1 MTTAISTTPSATQT
15 ASQNTPTTEPNNN
28 NEPDNIAISNSL
40 SVLIFFIA
48 TLVYLIV
55 KSTMR
60 NADPMAIASGYFIAV
75 ILTQGFLNADLVK
88 KNCNGKANIGLAMR
102 VTILPWIFIFGL
114 LFIALII
121 FPSWKR
127 PFANTF
133 GFLVIKIL
141 GVDRL
146 LKGEP
151 PNVPGILKKNTN
163 IQGINDKLVDINVL
177 VSTNAVNNLYND
189 PSLLVNELNP
199 DNFDEV
205 IYNMKPLFR
214 TGTEKD
220 IGKLKDMV
228 NIKDA
233 VSEFVWYI
241 AAGLVTISGTQ
252 NILNNSKCSSK

>member
-1 MTTAISTTPSATQT
+1 MANSNPVSNADPNADSTD
-15 ASQNTPTTEPNNN
+15 PNNN
-28 NEPDNIAISNSL
+28 NELENIAVSSSL
-40 SVLIFFIA
+40 PVLLFFIV
-48 TLVYLIV
+48 TLLYLIV

-60 NADPMAIASGYFIAV
+60 NTDPMAIAGGYFVAV
-75 ILTQGFLNADLVK
+75 ILTQGFLNAELVK
-88 KNCNGKANIGLAMR
+88 KNCNGNANIGLAMR

-114 LFIALII
+114 LFVALIL

-133 GFLVIKIL
+133 GFLIIKIL

-151 PNVPGILKKNTN
+151 PNVDGILKKNTN
-163 IQGINDKLVDINVL
+163 IQGINNRLIDINVL

-189 PSLLVNELNP
+189 PSLLVNELNS

-220 IGKLKDMV
+220 IGKLKDMI
-228 NIKDA
+228 NIKEA
-233 VSEFVWYI
+233 VSEFIWYI
-241 AAGLVTISGTQ
+241 AGGLVTISGTQ

>member
-1 MTTAISTTPSATQT
+1 
-15 ASQNTPTTEPNNN
+15 
-28 NEPDNIAISNSL
+28 
-40 SVLIFFIA
+40 
-48 TLVYLIV
+48 
-55 KSTMR
+55 
-60 NADPMAIASGYFIAV
+60 
-75 ILTQGFLNADLVK
+75 
-88 KNCNGKANIGLAMR
+88 MR

-114 LFIALII
+114 LFVALIL

-127 PFANTF
+127 PFSNTF
-133 GFLVIKIL
+133 GFLIIKIL

-151 PNVPGILKKNTN
+151 PNVDGILKKNTN
-163 IQGINDKLVDINVL
+163 IQGINNRLIDINVL

-189 PSLLVNELNP
+189 PSLLVNELNS

-220 IGKLKDMV
+220 IGKLKDMI
-228 NIKDA
+228 NIKEA
-233 VSEFVWYI
+233 VSEFIWYI
-241 AAGLVTISGTQ
+241 AGGLVTISGTQ

>member
-1 MTTAISTTPSATQT
+1 MANSNPVSNPVSNADSTD
-15 ASQNTPTTEPNNN
+15 PNNN
-28 NEPDNIAISNSL
+28 NELENIAVSSSL
-40 SVLIFFIA
+40 PVLLFFIV
-48 TLVYLIV
+48 TLLYLIV

-60 NADPMAIASGYFIAV
+60 NTDPMAIAGGYFVAV
-75 ILTQGFLNADLVK
+75 ILTQGFLNAELVK
-88 KNCNGKANIGLAMR
+88 KNCNGNANIGLAMR

-114 LFIALII
+114 LFVALIL

-127 PFANTF
+127 PFSNTF
-133 GFLVIKIL
+133 GFLIIKIL

-151 PNVPGILKKNTN
+151 PNVDGILKKNTN
-163 IQGINDKLVDINVL
+163 IQGINNRLIDINVL

-189 PSLLVNELNP
+189 PSLLVNELNS

-220 IGKLKDMV
+220 IGKLKDLI

-233 VSEFVWYI
+233 VSEFAWYS

>member
-1 MTTAISTTPSATQT
+1 MANSN
-15 ASQNTPTTEPNNN
+15 ASPTVPNNN
-28 NEPDNIAISNSL
+28 NEIKDMAVSNSL
-40 SVLIFFIA
+40 SLLLFFIV
-48 TLVYLIV
+48 TLLYLIV

-60 NADPMAIASGYFIAV
+60 NTDPMAIASGYFIAV
-75 ILTQGFLNADLVK
+75 ILTQGFLNAELVK

-151 PNVPGILKKNTN
+151 PNVAGILKKNTN
-163 IQGINDKLVDINVL
+163 VQGISNKLVDINVL

-205 IYNMKPLFR
+205 IYNMKSLFR
-214 TGTEKD
+214 TGSEKD

>member
-1 MTTAISTTPSATQT
+1 MVDPN
-15 ASQNTPTTEPNNN
+15 ASPTDPNNN
-28 NEPDNIAISNSL
+28 NGIKDVAVSNSL
-40 SVLIFFIA
+40 SLLLFFIV
-48 TLVYLIV
+48 TILYLIV

-60 NADPMAIASGYFIAV
+60 NTDPMAIAGGYFIAV

-151 PNVPGILKKNTN
+151 PNVAGILKKNTN
-163 IQGINDKLVDINVL
+163 IQGISNKLVDINVL

-205 IYNMKPLFR
+205 IYNMKSLFR
-214 TGTEKD
+214 TGSEKD

>member
-1 MTTAISTTPSATQT
+1 MS
-15 ASQNTPTTEPNNN
+15 SQDSEANREAF
-28 NEPDNIAISNSL
+28 EEVALSNGL
-40 SVLIFFIA
+40 PLLLLFMA
-48 TLVYLIV
+48 TLVYIIA
-55 KSTMR
+55 KSAMR
-60 NADPMAIASGYFIAV
+60 DADPISIAIGYFIVV
-75 ILTQGFLNADLVK
+75 IISQGFLNTNLVK
-88 KNCNGKANIGLAMR
+88 KKCGKADIGLAIR
-102 VTILPWIFIFGL
+102 LTALPWIFIFGV
-114 LFIALII
+114 LFIALIM

-146 LKGEP
+146 LKGDG
-151 PNVPGILKKNTN
+151 PNSPGILKKNTSF
-163 IQGINDKLVDINVL
+163 QGLNEKQVDVNLL
-177 VSTNAVNNLYND
+177 VSASAINNLYND

-205 IYNMKPLFR
+205 VFNMKPMFR
-214 TGTEKD
+214 TGSEKD

>member
-1 MTTAISTTPSATQT
+1 MATSN
-15 ASQNTPTTEPNNN
+15 ASPTDPNNN
-28 NEPDNIAISNSL
+28 NEIKDMAVSNSL
-40 SVLIFFIA
+40 SLLLFFIVA
-48 TLVYLIV
+48 LLYLIV

-60 NADPMAIASGYFIAV
+60 NTDPMAIAGGYFIAV

-151 PNVPGILKKNTN
+151 PNVDGILKKNTN
-163 IQGINDKLVDINVL
+163 IQGISNKLVDINVL
-177 VSTNAVNNLYND
+177 ISSNAVNNLYND

-214 TGTEKD
+214 TGSEKD

-252 NILNNSKCSSK
+252 NILNNTKCSSK